1 MSAAGDYD
9 TYSENKIKEKKEI
22 SCSRRFRILRI
33 DIFCMTKKSKEI

>member
-22 SCSRRFRILRI
+22 SCSKWFLPWFH
-33 DIFCMTKKSKEI
+33 IFCMTKKSKEI